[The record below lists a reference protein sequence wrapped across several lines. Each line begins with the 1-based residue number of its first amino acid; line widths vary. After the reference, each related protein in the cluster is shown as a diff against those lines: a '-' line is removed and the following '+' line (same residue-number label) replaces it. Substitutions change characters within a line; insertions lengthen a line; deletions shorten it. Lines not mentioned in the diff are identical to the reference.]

1 LSASIVKLRNRIQP
15 YAWGSRH
22 AIAELQGRPAP
33 TAGPEAE
40 LWIGDH
46 PAAPSCVI
54 ESVRAGS
61 QLHASSEVLIPL
73 SEWISRDPEG
83 VLGSGERC
91 RVPHLPFLAK
101 ILAAE
106 RPLSVQVHPDAE
118 QADTGFE
125 REESAAVAADGR
137 SYPDR
142 IAKREVIIALSRFEV
157 LCGLRLDADVTRVLR
172 DSSSEAARSL
182 LADAIGNTAD
192 AARPACLA
200 ARLFRRIQDL
210 PAATRESLLD
220 ELSVAQ
226 QPQASSGE
234 HDEHHWVARLREE
247 HPGDPLAL
255 APLLLN
261 LVSLAPGEGLAV
273 EPGTLHC
280 YLAGTGVEVM
290 TRSDN
295 IVRAGLTRKPVD
307 RNAVREIAREHAV
320 PARRILPV
328 SSEDGLDA
336 AYTTGIDDFDVAVL
350 RTPEGRVVP
359 RSGGR
364 VSVLLCVAGSV
375 AVQARPPG
383 PSGVVRLDSGEA
395 ALIPACVESYELR
408 GTGREPRVFAV
419 SSR

>member
-54 ESVRAGS
+54 EPGRPGS
-61 QLHASSEVLIPL
+61 PPNASAEVLVPL
-73 SEWISRDPEG
+73 SEWIARDPEA
-83 VLGSGERC
+83 VLGSGARC

-106 RPLSVQVHPDAE
+106 RPLSLQVHPDAE
-118 QADTGFE
+118 QADAGFE
-125 REESAAVAADGR
+125 REESAAVDADDR

-142 IAKREVIIALSRFEV
+142 IAKREVIIALSRFDA
-157 LCGLRLDADVTRVLR
+157 LCGLRPDADVTRVLR
-172 DSSSEAARSL
+172 DSGSEAARSL
-182 LADAIGNTAD
+182 LANAIGTAPD
-192 AARPACLA
+192 PESPACLA

-226 QPQASSGE
+226 QPQARSRE
-234 HDEHHWVARLREE
+234 HDEHYWVGRLRAE

-307 RNAVREIAREHAV
+307 RNAVREIAGERAA
-320 PARRILPV
+320 PTRRILPE
-328 SSEDGLDA
+328 SSENGLDA
-336 AYTTGIDDFDVAVL
+336 TYTTGIDDFDVAVL

-359 RSGGR
+359 RRGGR
-364 VSVLLCVAGSV
+364 VSVLLCVGGSV
-375 AVQARPPG
+375 VVQARPPG
-383 PSGVVRLDSGEA
+383 PAGVVRLDSGEA

-408 GTGREPRVFAV
+408 GAGRDPRVFAV